1 MHAQYT
7 DTAAAHLAVAGEA
20 RVGDLREHGIV
31 HAGGAGDHVLQGA
44 ARVVVSPAPATTAV
58 LRPTSTSIQTCH
70 RCLTQI
76 SSSTV
81 KS

>member
-7 DTAAAHLAVAGEA
+7 DTAAAHLTVAREA

-44 ARVVVSPAPATTAV
+44 ARVVVSPAPAPAPV
-58 LRPTSTSIQTCH
+58 LRPTPTSIQTCH

-76 SSSTV
+76 SSLIV
-81 KS
+81 KA